1 MLPNEPSVLFDMAGN
16 STVRGAI
23 HNHLGDQIA
32 YSGTVGATHWEAVGA
47 DDAALPGPRPVFWSG
62 PDEIAHLA
70 KESDDPAQ
78 MLNLIS
84 ARMGGLMLEA
94 AQWLDVTHFSSPEA
108 IKAAYTDML
117 DSKDDSRTG
126 HYFRPARRAR

>member
-1 MLPNEPSVLFDMAGN
+1 
-16 STVRGAI
+16 VRGAI

-32 YSGTVGATHWEAVGA
+32 YSGTVGATHWESVGA

-94 AQWLDVTHFSSPEA
+94 AQWLTVTHFSSPEA

-117 DSKDDSRTG
+117 DSKMTAEQGIIFDLRG
-126 HYFRPARRAR
+126 AR